1 MKPLLAALL
10 FIVSIK
16 GFAQCPTQPP
26 TPNASVKPETCTV
39 QGTVVAVATGAP
51 LKSAWVALTAVR
63 PEDECPKKVTTEEGI
78 FKGITDA
85 NGRFVISGV
94 PPGKYQFRAGKT
106 GYLPGDY
113 CLGGRPPK
121 PTLALHP
128 GEKLDTVEFRLSRTA
143 VILGRVTDETGEP
156 IAGVEMDAL
165 VTGARMGD
173 WVLEDPSRI
182 VVTNDLGEYRINDLP
197 PGSYYLSAIDSGS
210 SAYMTSDE
218 HIWQLGQ
225 RYANHLAKFYPDVT
239 KSSEAQ
245 KIRLGAGQERHIDF
259 PLRTVKLLT
268 IAGRVLDADGKPPAP
283 TKVVLRPQDPYS
295 VLLRDFRY
303 GVTTDAQ
310 GNFEIREVLPG
321 KYVVSATVGERRDEE
336 YWTEQR
342 VEVAADDVSGLVL
355 QLRRN
360 LTLSGKL
367 KAAGGPK
374 LDFQKMSVWL
384 EPGRD
389 DPSYLGAFADIQK
402 DGTFTI
408 PKVRP
413 RTQRITVYPTP
424 DGWYLRS
431 AFFGKQN
438 VLKDGLSL
446 SDSDSHESLKLTF
459 SPTAGRI
466 EGVVLRGDDPAYDA
480 VVRIFPEPANPNNTG
495 LYHEGLAD
503 EDGHFVF
510 DSVVPGRYRV
520 VAYASE
526 RTDGDGGSPYDDSL
540 SASVIVAKKK
550 SKTLNLK
557 LPRREE

>member
-1 MKPLLAALL
+1 
-10 FIVSIK
+10 
-16 GFAQCPTQPP
+16 
-26 TPNASVKPETCTV
+26 
-39 QGTVVAVATGAP
+39 
-51 LKSAWVALTAVR
+51 
-63 PEDECPKKVTTEEGI
+63 
-78 FKGITDA
+78 
-85 NGRFVISGV
+85 
-94 PPGKYQFRAGKT
+94 
-106 GYLPGDY
+106 
-113 CLGGRPPK
+113 
-121 PTLALHP
+121 
-128 GEKLDTVEFRLSRTA
+128 
-143 VILGRVTDETGEP
+143 
-156 IAGVEMDAL
+156 
-165 VTGARMGD
+165 MGD

-210 SAYMTSDE
+210 SVYMTSDE
-218 HIWQLGQ
+218 HIWQMGK
-225 RYANHLAKFYPDVT
+225 RYANHLTMFYPNVA

-245 KIRLGAGQERHIDF
+245 KIRLGAGQERRIDF
-259 PLRTVKLLT
+259 KLPTVKLL
-268 IAGRVLDADGKPPAP
+268 IISGRLLGADGKPAAQ
-283 TKVVLRPQDPYS
+283 TRVKLRPQDPS
-295 VLLRDFRY
+295 SSGFVNFRH

-310 GNFEIREVLPG
+310 GNFVIREVLPG
-321 KYVVSATVGERRDEE
+321 SYVVSATVGEKGEEE

-355 QLRRN
+355 QLKRN

-389 DPSYLGAFADIQK
+389 DPSYLGAFADIKK

-408 PKVRP
+408 PKVRHT
-413 RTQRITVYPTP
+413 TQRIEVYPMP

-438 VLKDGLSL
+438 VLEDGLDL
-446 SDSDSHESLKLTF
+446 SDSNSHESLELTF

-495 LYHEGLAD
+495 LYLGGAAD
-503 EDGHFVF
+503 ENGHFVI

-520 VAYASE
+520 VAYASQ
-526 RTDGDGGSPYDDSL
+526 RTDGDGGSPYDDSV
-540 SASVIVAKKK
+540 SASVIVAEKQ